1 MKIVHGFF
9 AAFLMLGF
17 SFLPLPARAD
27 AEAQKFL
34 EGIYKKYVGQ
44 NTPGVVF
51 DSNET
56 ALAYFTPELAA
67 MIAGDAGRAQQNDEP
82 PLLDGDPFIGAQDW
96 DIKDVA
102 IRVRD
107 VAPDKAIG
115 LVSFTNMSERQT
127 VELDLKKLPQGWRID
142 EIRWSDGSLRDL
154 LKNEGG
160 APDEKEL
167 PDTRKL

>member
-9 AAFLMLGF
+9 AAFLML
-17 SFLPLPARAD
+17 SFAILPMPARAD

-34 EGIYKKYVGQ
+34 EAIYKKYVGQ
-44 NTPGVVF
+44 NTQGVIF
-51 DSNET
+51 DNNDA

-67 MIAGDAGRAQQNDEP
+67 MIAGDVGRAQKNDEP

-96 DIKDVA
+96 DIKDVV

-107 VAPDKAIG
+107 VAPDKAMG

-127 VELDLKKLPQGWRID
+127 VELDLRKLSQGWRID
-142 EIRWSDGSLRDL
+142 EIRWSDGSLREL
-154 LKNEGG
+154 LKGEDGG
-160 APDEKEL
+160 QKES
-167 PDTRKL
+167 PETRKL

>member
-1 MKIVHGFF
+1 MKIVQGFF

-17 SFLPLPARAD
+17 ATLPMPARAD

-34 EGIYKKYVGQ
+34 EAIYKKYVGQ
-44 NTPGVVF
+44 NTPGVVL

-67 MIAGDAGRAQQNDEP
+67 MIAGDAGRAQKNDEP

-102 IRVRD
+102 ITVKD
-107 VAPDKAIG
+107 IAPGKAMG

-127 VELDLKKLPQGWRID
+127 VELDLKKFPQGWRID
-142 EIRWSDGSLRDL
+142 EIRWSDGSLREL
-154 LKNEGG
+154 LKGDEGG
-160 APDEKEL
+160 EKEL
-167 PDTRKL
+167 PGTRKL